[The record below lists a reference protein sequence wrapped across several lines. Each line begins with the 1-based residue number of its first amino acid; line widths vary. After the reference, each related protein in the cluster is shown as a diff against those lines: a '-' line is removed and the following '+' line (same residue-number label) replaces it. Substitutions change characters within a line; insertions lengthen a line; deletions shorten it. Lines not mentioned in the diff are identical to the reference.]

1 MGLKCREDT
10 YAIFTFELEVE
21 LLELSAS
28 LFSLSPDIASKYFP
42 LLSSPYA
49 FTQSALY
56 TLIDR

>member
-49 FTQSALY
+49 FTQSA
-56 TLIDR
+56 